1 MQNLS
6 PLKDFM
12 ENKMAI
18 KIIVN
23 GKEVITEVQDL
34 ISLLKNL
41 NMDIKRKGIAIAIN
55 GEIIP
60 RNEWEKTKIKE
71 GDKIEIVHIVF
82 GG

>member
-1 MQNLS
+1 LQNLS

>member
-1 MQNLS
+1 MQNPS

>member
-1 MQNLS
+1 
-6 PLKDFM
+6 
-12 ENKMAI
+12 MAI

>member
-1 MQNLS
+1 
-6 PLKDFM
+6 M

>member
-1 MQNLS
+1 LQNPS